1 MVLNC
6 RKYVLFDPRRK
17 PKHNLMFMLVN
28 QQRPGSARPSYG
40 APVVVVPGSGGTVR
54 PRPPP
59 KAKPRLKAEV
69 LGFFIVFYYFFV
81 QAPSG
86 CDTGYVQ
93 AGPSELQA
101 GKTQLQARQAQ
112 LQQAQLQA
120 WQAQLQAV

>member
-1 MVLNC
+1 
-6 RKYVLFDPRRK
+6 
-17 PKHNLMFMLVN
+17 MFMLVN

-59 KAKPRLKAEV
+59 KAKPRWGKAV
-69 LGFFIVFYYFFV
+69 LLFQSYFLLFFFL

-101 GKTQLQARQAQ
+101 GKTELQAREAQLQESWKTQLQARQAQ